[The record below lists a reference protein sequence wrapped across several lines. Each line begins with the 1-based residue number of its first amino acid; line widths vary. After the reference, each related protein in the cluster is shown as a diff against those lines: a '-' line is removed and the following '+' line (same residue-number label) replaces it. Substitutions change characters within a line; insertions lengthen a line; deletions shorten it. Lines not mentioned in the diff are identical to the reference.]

1 VTSLERRSFLK
12 GTAAGAVLAVAAA
25 GGLLRPSRVLAAQ
38 WPQDAFGADSMT
50 AALKTLYGT
59 DAVADSPDIELVAP
73 LQAENGAKVPV
84 KVETKLPDVE
94 SIDILVAK
102 NARPLAGHATF
113 PNAYGFF
120 SARIKMAESS
130 DVHAVVKS
138 GGKLYQAKMAIK
150 VTVGGC
156 GG

>member
-1 VTSLERRSFLK
+1 MTSPTRRSFLK
-12 GTAAGAVLAVAAA
+12 GTAASAVFAVAA
-25 GGLLRPSRVLAAQ
+25 GSGLLRPTRVLAAQ
-38 WPQDAFGADSMT
+38 WPQDAFGAISMSD
-50 AALKTLYGT
+50 ALKTLHGT
-59 DAVADSPDIELVAP
+59 DSIPASGDIQLIAP

-84 KVETKLPDVE
+84 KVQTTLADVE
-94 SIDILVAK
+94 AIDILVK
-102 NARPLAGHATF
+102 ENARPLASRATF

-120 SARIKMAESS
+120 STRIKMAKSS

-138 GGKLYQAKMAIK
+138 AGKLYQAKMTIK